1 MRVLALLVSASIL
14 AAPASPARA
23 AGPAEPLSDRQ
34 RAFVALLAHL
44 HAAARACEGVRLNP
58 GTVAA
63 ALATLR
69 LDPRGEAERAAAAEE
84 APAARARFEG
94 EGRARACRAALERYG
109 PGGRTGP
116 GFLVVESGEERA

>member
-1 MRVLALLVSASIL
+1 V
-14 AAPASPARA
+14 AAAGTAE
-23 AGPAEPLSDRQ
+23 AGPAEALSDRQ
-34 RAFVALLAHL
+34 RALVALLAHL
-44 HAAARACEGVRLNP
+44 AAAARACEGVALNP

-69 LDPRGEAERAAAAEE
+69 LDSGGEAERAAAAEE

-94 EGRARACRAALERYG
+94 EGRAEACRAALEQYG

-116 GFLVVESGEERA
+116 GFLAVAGGEGRA